1 MRSTSLAI
9 LTIVTVAAFTSATMA
24 ERTADNNNAP
34 ATAAAERRA
43 ARAAYMRDCRQ
54 RKRER
59 EGEDADDVR
68 GARVA
73 ARSQDL
79 PAEEK
84 GGVARCVECPSAS
97 ASRASVDSAAGDQFR
112 SSPTHSGHVWES
124 SQESE

>member
-79 PAEEK
+79 PAEDE
-84 GGVARCVECPSAS
+84 GWRCPLCRMPFCVGFACQ
-97 ASRASVDSAAGDQFR
+97 RRLRGR
-112 SSPTHSGHVWES
+112 
-124 SQESE
+124 